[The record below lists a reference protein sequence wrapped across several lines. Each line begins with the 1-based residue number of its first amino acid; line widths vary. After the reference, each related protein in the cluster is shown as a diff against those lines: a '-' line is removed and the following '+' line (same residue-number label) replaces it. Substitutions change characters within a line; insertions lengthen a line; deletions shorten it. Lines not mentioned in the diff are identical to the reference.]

1 MYNLLR
7 NPEWS
12 KQEFVMVSGI
22 GRVRFIR
29 GAPVFFPEGIRMSYY
44 YVPRPPVP
52 YTVYVPQQCYTAEQ
66 RLAPQP
72 PEVFYQPPPQYYCYQ
87 PPANM
92 YAYQPP
98 AQVYQPPPQYY
109 FQQAPAQAYAYQP
122 PAVRVSEYGGYC
134 GYGGLGGLG
143 GYHGYGGYGGFW

>member
-7 NPEWS
+7 NPKHAKE
-12 KQEFVMVSGI
+12 KFVMVSGI
-22 GRVRFIR
+22 RRTRFIR
-29 GAPVFFPEGIRMSYY
+29 GAPAFLAEVNQMAYY

-98 AQVYQPPPQYY
+98 AQVYQPPTQYY

-143 GYHGYGGYGGFW
+143 GYHGYGGYW